1 MDLQVHHDETAG
13 KFVADLDGQ
22 EAFLSYSRVS
32 EDTLDYRF
40 TFVPPAHR
48 GKDVGRQLVNHA
60 LNYAAQNGLRV
71 IPSCWFVEKVM
82 GAARRT

>member
-1 MDLQVHHDETAG
+1 MDLQVHHDEAAG

-32 EDTLDYRF
+32 DDTLDYCF
-40 TFVPPAHR
+40 TFVPTTHR

-60 LNYAAQNGLRV
+60 LNYATQNGLKV
-71 IPSCWFVEKVM
+71 IPSCWFVAKVM
-82 GAARRT
+82 AAARRR